1 MPLPTETGRIDQI
14 SGYVIPVNTGT
25 WANLASTTWSSW
37 NNWVNQPANPLIW
50 NTPVV
55 DLGANIWFN
64 ITTAT
69 SVSGNIEYNVITS
82 TTGNITGEETTTKI
96 TSADTGN
103 LSAFYGRYVAIS
115 ANVYNTGGGS
125 ALYSMSFTTQNNSF
139 TLTLNDIDSTTLASN
154 GSGVVLPVTRT
165 ISAVQNIQVTPYI
178 GSTTSNVTYVT
189 ADYVTAGYFADE
201 QISAA
206 VFASI
211 QSKNRL
217 SPTVVFKDSAGSTAS
232 AVFDAMLTVLP
243 EQARSGDNLVVK

>member
-1 MPLPTETGRIDQI
+1 MPLPTVTGRIDQT
-14 SGYVIPVNTGT
+14 SGYVIPVNAGT
-25 WANLASTTWSSW
+25 WANLSSTTWSSW
-37 NNWVNQPANPLIW
+37 NNWVNQPADPLIW

-82 TTGNITGEETTTKI
+82 TTGNITGEETKTKI

-115 ANVYNTGGGS
+115 ANVYNTGGS
-125 ALYSMSFTTQNNSF
+125 TVLYSMSFTTQNSSF
-139 TLTLNDIDSTTLASN
+139 TLTLNDIDSTQLTSN
-154 GSGVVLPVTRT
+154 GSGVVLPISRT

-178 GSTTSNVTYVT
+178 GSTTSTSTYVA
-189 ADYVTAGYFADE
+189 ADYITTGYFDD
-201 QISAA
+201 QSVSGA

-232 AVFDAMLTVLP
+232 AVFDAMVTVLP